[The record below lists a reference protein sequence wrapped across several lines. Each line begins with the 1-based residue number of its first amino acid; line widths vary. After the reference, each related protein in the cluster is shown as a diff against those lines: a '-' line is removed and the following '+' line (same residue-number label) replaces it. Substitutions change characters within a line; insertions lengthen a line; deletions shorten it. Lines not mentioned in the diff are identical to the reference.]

1 MLLAEVAATSD
12 AVAATRSRLAKRAAL
27 ADLLRRAAHDPASAE
42 GDVPPAKDADE
53 DGRGAG
59 DDVEIV
65 VSFLAGELRQRRTG
79 LGWASL
85 RSLPPPAESPTLT
98 VAAVDATFEGMAGL
112 AGPGSDTARSA
123 AARDLFGAATERE
136 QAFLRGLVAGDL
148 RQGALDAL
156 VVDAIAE
163 AAGVPVDAVRRAVM
177 LRGAT
182 GPVARAALE
191 APGPTAAL
199 TALAAFGLEVGRPVR
214 PMLAQSAP
222 DVAAAF
228 DKLGVSPE
236 TDDPAHRVSVDVKLD
251 GIRIQVHRHG
261 RDVRVFTRS
270 LDDITSR
277 VPEIVTDA
285 RSLAADRFVLDGEA
299 LVVGPDGVGRP
310 FQETAARS
318 ATRDAAGAGVAPAE
332 GDGGTGVGTDGDAS
346 TGAVNGTAGDATG
359 EEVPLAGNLVLRPYF
374 FDVLHADGRDL
385 IDVPLRERLVVLDR
399 VADSFTVRR
408 LTTSSPGA
416 ATEFFAE
423 AVREGQEGVVVK
435 SLDAPYAA
443 GRRGA
448 GWVKVKPRHTLDLVV
463 LAVERGSGRRTGL
476 LSNIHLG
483 ARDPETGG
491 FVMLGKTFKGM
502 TDEMLRWQ
510 TERFRELEV
519 ADDGW
524 TVTLRP
530 EQVVEIAFDGLQRST
545 RYSGGLALRFARV
558 LRYRDDKTAAEAD
571 TIDTVRAFMGPGSA
585 YTESGGS

>member
-12 AVAATRSRLAKRAAL
+12 AVAGTRSRLAKRAAI
-27 ADLLRRAAHDPASAE
+27 ADLLRRAAQ
-42 GDVPPAKDADE
+42 DAAVSEATDAPE
-53 DGRGAG
+53 RTAGAG

-65 VSFLAGELRQRRTG
+65 VSYLAGELRQRRTG

-85 RSLPPPAESPTLT
+85 RSLPPPATTPTLT
-98 VAAVDATFEGMAGL
+98 VAAVDAAFEHMAGL

-123 AARDLFGAATERE
+123 AATALFAAATERE
-136 QAFLRGLVAGDL
+136 QSFLRGLVAGDL

-156 VVDAIAE
+156 VVDAVAE
-163 AAGVPVDAVRRAVM
+163 AAGVPVDAVRRAAM
-177 LRGAT
+177 LCGAS

-191 APGPTAAL
+191 ADGPTAAL
-199 TALAAFGLEVGRPVR
+199 TALAGFGLEVGRPVR

-228 DKLGVSPE
+228 DKLGVSAE
-236 TDDPAHRVSVDVKLD
+236 TDDREHQVSVDVKLD
-251 GIRIQVHRHG
+251 GIRIQVHRDG
-261 RDVRVFTRS
+261 DQVRVFTRS

-277 VPEIVTDA
+277 VPEIVADA
-285 RSLAADRFVLDGEA
+285 RSLASERFVLDGEA
-299 LVVGPDGVGRP
+299 LVVGPDGVARP

-318 ATRDAAGAGVAPAE
+318 ATRDAPGAPDAEAEAEDATLAGA
-332 GDGGTGVGTDGDAS
+332 
-346 TGAVNGTAGDATG
+346 
-359 EEVPLAGNLVLRPYF
+359 LALRPYF

-385 IDVPLRERLVVLDR
+385 IDTPLRERLVVLDR
-399 VADSFTVRR
+399 VADSFRVRR
-408 LTTSSPGA
+408 LTTSSVGA
-416 ATEFFAE
+416 ATQYFLET
-423 AVREGQEGVVVK
+423 VREGDEGVVVK

-483 ARDPETGG
+483 ARDPQTGG

-524 TVTLRP
+524 VVTLRP

-545 RYSGGLALRFARV
+545 RYPGGLALRFARV
-558 LRYRDDKTAAEAD
+558 LRYRDDKTADEAD
-571 TIDTVRAFMGPGSA
+571 TIEAVRAL
-585 YTESGGS
+585 T